1 MILTAGR
8 LFREHGYERT
18 TVRELAKAVGLQS
31 GSLFHHFRSKE
42 EILVAVMDNGIQEV
56 LDHGRQALARYAA
69 PADRLA
75 ALFRVHMWSML
86 HGAGGDAMNAL
97 VYEWR
102 SLSAQSQRGVKVLSD
117 LYEGMWQET
126 VAAAVYAGLLAGD
139 ARVIKRCVLGSMNLT
154 VQWYRPGGRLAPDAF
169 IEAMLQACLPALPA
183 GVGKWPLAPPG
194 AWRSATSAL
203 GDDSGNATVLVPG
216 TSICTLFVIG
226 DSLH

>member
-1 MILTAGR
+1 M
-8 LFREHGYERT
+8 
-18 TVRELAKAVGLQS
+18 RELAKAVGLQS

-117 LYEGMWQET
+117 LYEGCGRKRWPLPCT
-126 VAAAVYAGLLAGD
+126 PACWPAT
-139 ARVIKRCVLGSMNLT
+139 RVIKRCVLGSMNLT

-194 AWRSATSAL
+194 DGAVQR
-203 GDDSGNATVLVPG
+203 PR
-216 TSICTLFVIG
+216 
-226 DSLH
+226 

>member
-1 MILTAGR
+1 
-8 LFREHGYERT
+8 
-18 TVRELAKAVGLQS
+18 
-31 GSLFHHFRSKE
+31 
-42 EILVAVMDNGIQEV
+42 
-56 LDHGRQALARYAA
+56 
-69 PADRLA
+69 
-75 ALFRVHMWSML
+75 
-86 HGAGGDAMNAL
+86 
-97 VYEWR
+97 
-102 SLSAQSQRGVKVLSD
+102 
-117 LYEGMWQET
+117 MWQET

-183 GVGKWPLAPPG
+183 GVGKWPLAPPR
-194 AWRSATSAL
+194 WRSATSAL

>member
-1 MILTAGR
+1 MAGR
-8 LFREHGYERT
+8 RW
-18 TVRELAKAVGLQS
+18 
-31 GSLFHHFRSKE
+31 
-42 EILVAVMDNGIQEV
+42 
-56 LDHGRQALARYAA
+56 RYAA

-154 VQWYRPGGRLAPDAF
+154 AMVSTGRQAGAGCL

-183 GVGKWPLAPPG
+183 EWGNGPWRR
-194 AWRSATSAL
+194 WRSATSAL

-216 TSICTLFVIG
+216 RQSVLFLSSATHYINQHQG
-226 DSLH
+226 Q